1 MKPVF
6 LQSRLF
12 NRITPLKPCIRHS
25 KPTINPPKSSNN
37 GSGPAITT
45 DTDVPEGHKELHS
58 YLYEETAKAH
68 ESTSTYNFRDGEDDG
83 TTLLPT
89 ASYLEARTGE
99 KPTGVYAIY
108 DTKRNLQFVSFSRN
122 VVLAIKAHFSR
133 VGEDKC
139 AFVKVMVFA
148 NKAMQSKSALER
160 EAANWLEEAGTLPPG
175 NGAEKDLWVQ
185 DSPFDTKSMSAIE
198 LAAYE
203 EKKLKL
209 RKAMGE
215 KLGDADTDVSGL
227 NEDAAQRRMN
237 LIKAVEGDNWS
248 AVVGEQ
254 TDETIVNTPSISNNG
269 SNGQQQQ
276 QIVTPFARASVHRAV
291 GESSSSPSSSNG
303 AHPTPPLVLSIETVD
318 KVLDDVRPY
327 LIADGGNVE
336 VVSVTQ
342 SGIIAVSLQGACGT
356 CPSSTSTMKMGIERA
371 LKSAFGDAVSEVI
384 QVASSGA
391 AAAEDD
397 SRPTVEKVDMHLNIL
412 RGAIHGYGG
421 SVEVRAVEASRC
433 VLVYKGPMP
442 IGYGV
447 RAAVKDKFPELSE
460 VIMIDAESENPLV
473 FD

>member
-12 NRITPLKPCIRHS
+12 NRITPIKPCIKHS
-25 KPTINPPKSSNN
+25 KPTIKPPNASDNN
-37 GSGPAITT
+37 GSGPAIAT
-45 DTDVPEGHKELHS
+45 DADVPEGHKELHS
-58 YLYEETAKAH
+58 YLYEETGKAH
-68 ESTSTYNFRDGEDDG
+68 ESNSTYYFREGEDDG

-89 ASYLEARTGE
+89 ARYLEARTGE

-175 NGAEKDLWVQ
+175 NGAEKDLWIQ
-185 DSPFDTKSMSAIE
+185 DSPFDAKSMSATE
-198 LAAYE
+198 RAAYE

-215 KLGDADTDVSGL
+215 KLGDTDTDVSML
-227 NEDAAQRRMN
+227 NEDAAQRRLN

-248 AVVGEQ
+248 AVVEEQ
-254 TDETIVNTPSISNNG
+254 TDETLILNNNNG
-269 SNGQQQQ
+269 KQ

-291 GESSSSPSSSNG
+291 GESSSSSNG
-303 AHPTPPLVLSIETVD
+303 AHPTPSLELSIETVD

-384 QVASSGA
+384 QVSSSGSST
-391 AAAEDD
+391 EDD

-433 VLVYKGPMP
+433 VLLYKGPMP

-460 VIMIDAESENPLV
+460 VVMIDAESGNPLV